1 MSIGSLLLT
10 VLPIVLILCLLI
22 IWKKP
27 ADVSGVIGWLAVSII
42 AFFFFNTGIEVL
54 LRSTAAG
61 LVRSFTVS
69 LVVAASMLQMAYLE
83 KTGALKRILI
93 FIKTFASGNK
103 AVQIMIINIGFGT
116 LMVSVGATPGSI
128 LPPIMI
134 AMGYSAAVSIALPS
148 IGYNSLCTY
157 ALLGAP
163 LVVFVDM
170 VNGFLGKGNEISLS
184 QAGSVFFMFL
194 PVISTLIGFCMLW
207 IVGKWKSIKEG
218 AIPVIISGIVITV
231 VSYFSNKVDRLVVLT
246 GILCGAAVILAMVL
260 YLIATGQKIIDKSKL
275 TSEELEYEKKYPL
288 WKALTPWALLIV
300 LILVLNIP
308 TSIFNTLYR
317 EITLPISGLAADG
330 KPILTRALWNA
341 YTWIFASIF
350 LSMIF
355 IKPTAAQV
363 KDTFKIWL
371 KRAPRPVFAAAIF
384 FVIGEVMNLSGF
396 DMTAKKYATES
407 MVQVLANFSS
417 QAFSDAYGSI
427 VGFIGLLGGFI
438 TGSEA
443 STIAMFGNYALKTTK
458 MLGMNLNAMLAIFAA
473 LAFGGGLASMISPAK
488 LQNAAASIDK
498 MGEESKVMGIAFIFS
513 LALTAV
519 TAIMVILVL

>member
-1 MSIGSLLLT
+1 
-10 VLPIVLILCLLI
+10 
-22 IWKKP
+22 
-27 ADVSGVIGWLAVSII
+27 
-42 AFFFFNTGIEVL
+42 
-54 LRSTAAG
+54 
-61 LVRSFTVS
+61 
-69 LVVAASMLQMAYLE
+69 
-83 KTGALKRILI
+83 
-93 FIKTFASGNK
+93 
-103 AVQIMIINIGFGT
+103 
-116 LMVSVGATPGSI
+116 MVSVGATPGSV

-134 AMGYSAAVSIALPS
+134 AMGYSTMVSIALPS
-148 IGYNSLCTY
+148 IGYNALCTY

-170 VNGFLGKGNEISLS
+170 ANGFLGKGNEISLS

-207 IVGKWKSIKEG
+207 IVGKWKAIKEG
-218 AIPVIISGIVITV
+218 AIPVIISGIVITL

-260 YLIATGQKIIDKSKL
+260 YLIATGKKVIDKSKL
-275 TSEELEYEKKYPL
+275 TTEELEYEKKYPL

-300 LILVLNIP
+300 LILVLNVP

-317 EITLPISGLAADG
+317 TFTLPIMGLTADG

-341 YTWIFASIF
+341 YTWIFVSIF
-350 LSMIF
+350 LSMIV
-355 IKPTAAQV
+355 IRPTASQV
-363 KDTFKIWL
+363 KDTFKVWL

-384 FVIGEVMNLSGF
+384 FVIGEIMNLSGF
-396 DMTAKKYATES
+396 DMTAKKYVTES

-417 QAFSDAYGSI
+417 QTFSHAYGAV

-458 MLGMNLNAMLAIFAA
+458 ILNTNLNGLLVIFAA

-498 MGEESKVMGIAFIFS
+498 MGEESKVIRIAFVFS

-519 TAIMVILVL
+519 TSVIVFLIL